1 MNTHHRHGIT
11 LTVLSA
17 LMGMLGLLG
26 LSGCKD
32 HSTPQASTE
41 LGKGGS
47 VVSGSAGPLG
57 AQGADSGLVTCPAPV
72 ATLALAENPQG
83 YTMSNQYQ
91 LPASPVPLI
100 KLIAQQS
107 GCFRVVDRA
116 AGLRSTMQ
124 ENELKE
130 AGIIRSNSTVSKGKG
145 YEAQYTL
152 VPSLT
157 FSEQDAGR
165 GLAGVIAA
173 IPVIRDIAGLAGLV
187 EQVKLKEAQVAL
199 LLTDNETTEQ
209 LAAATGAARTTDLGL
224 GGLIASKM
232 GGAGGIGW
240 SNTNEG
246 KVIAA
251 AFYDAHNKLV
261 QQVRALQAKELP
273 PAVPT
278 RIKP

>member
-1 MNTHHRHGIT
+1 MNTRRLTALT
-11 LTVLSA
+11 LVSA
-17 LMGMLGLLG
+17 TLALGA
-26 LSGCKD
+26 CKD
-32 HSTPQASTE
+32 SSTPQASTE

-57 AQGADSGLVTCPAPV
+57 AQGADSGLVTCPAAV

-83 YTMSNQYQ
+83 YTMSQSYQ

-116 AGLRSTMQ
+116 AGLRSTIQ

-130 AGIIRSNSTVSKGKG
+130 AGIVRANSTVAKGKG

-165 GLAGVIAA
+165 GLVGVLAA
-173 IPVIRDIAGLAGLV
+173 IPVLRDIAGLAGMI
-187 EQVKLKEAQVAL
+187 EQIKLKEAQVAL

-209 LAAATGAARTTDLGL
+209 LAAATGSARTTDLGL
-224 GGLIASKM
+224 GGLVASKM
-232 GGAGGIGW
+232 GGAAGLGW